1 MLKNASTLHRLIV
14 SLVLIIGF
22 GLSSGCASTSGP
34 EDNDPF
40 EGYNRAMTKF
50 NLKLDDYVVAPVA
63 RGYKNV
69 VPSPVRNGVDNFFSN
84 LREPLNV
91 VYDLLQGK
99 FRMAGRDAGRFLIN
113 TTLGFAGLNDVAS
126 HMDLTERREDFG
138 QVLGT
143 WGVGSGPHLV
153 LPFIGPSNIRDAVG
167 LVPGFMYAD
176 EIALKDPE
184 QTYATVVRL
193 IDIRSQLLGTEEV
206 LALQPDKYLFL
217 RETYRQRREA
227 QINDR
232 SRSEPDISDD
242 ELLDELLE
250 DN

>member
-1 MLKNASTLHRLIV
+1 
-14 SLVLIIGF
+14 
-22 GLSSGCASTSGP
+22 
-34 EDNDPF
+34 
-40 EGYNRAMTKF
+40 MTTF
-50 NLKLDDYVVAPVA
+50 NLKLDDYVLAPVA
-63 RGYKNV
+63 RGYKKA

-99 FRMAGRDAGRFLIN
+99 FREAGRSTGRFLIN
-113 TTLGFAGLNDVAS
+113 TTLGFAGFNDVAS
-126 HMDLTERREDFG
+126 YMDLPQRNEDFG

-153 LPFIGPSNIRDAVG
+153 LPFFGPSNIRDGIG
-167 LVPGFMYAD
+167 LVPGFMYGS
-176 EIALKDPE
+176 EIAFNDPE
-184 QTYATVVRL
+184 QTYATVLRVV
-193 IDIRSQLLGTEEV
+193 DIRSQLLGTEEV

-227 QINDR
+227 QIND
-232 SRSEPDISDD
+232 SSPSEADISDD

-250 DN
+250 ED